1 MFGFLVFLILALVL
15 FLFVSRK
22 PTQNQKDFAWWV
34 EVVTAQPKCTYYFG
48 PFASA
53 EEARRSESGYV
64 EDLEKEGSKGIT
76 VQVKW
81 CQPKELTI
89 AEEEQLTY
97 S

>member
-1 MFGFLVFLILALVL
+1 MFGFLIFVILCLVL
-15 FLFVSRK
+15 FLFFSRK
-22 PTQNQKDFAWWV
+22 QTQKDFAWWV

-53 EEARRSESGYV
+53 EEAKRDEPGYV
-64 EDLEKEGSKGIT
+64 EDLEKEGSKGIAA
-76 VQVKW
+76 QVKW